1 MPTKLLSREI
11 RLAERPQGLPG
22 STAFTFATAEVP
34 EAADGE
40 VLIRNRWLS
49 VEPYMLERMN
59 GHLAYMPPFDIGAT
73 MDGAAVGE
81 VIESRREGI
90 ERGDTVWPLLGW
102 REVALAG
109 ADDFVVGVDTDGIPP
124 SAYLGVLG
132 TPGLAAW
139 LGVVDIAAVQAGET
153 VFVSGAAGAVGSLAV
168 QIAKL
173 RGARVIG
180 SAGSAAKVDYLVSE
194 LGLDV
199 GLNRHDGPIAEQ
211 LAAAAPEGIDAG
223 FDNVGGDHLAAAIL
237 NLRTH
242 GRIALCGAIGRLD
255 PAAAV
260 DAVTLYELIV
270 RRATVRGLLVL
281 DHLDRLASFR
291 TEVGQWLRDG
301 RIRSRE
307 TVVAGLD
314 AMPGAF
320 TGLYRGENIGKTV
333 VRLDG

>member
-1 MPTKLLSREI
+1 MRSRWPGPTTS
-11 RLAERPQGLPG
+11 
-22 STAFTFATAEVP
+22 S
-34 EAADGE
+34 
-40 VLIRNRWLS
+40 S
-49 VEPYMLERMN
+49 
-59 GHLAYMPPFDIGAT
+59 
-73 MDGAAVGE
+73 
-81 VIESRREGI
+81 
-90 ERGDTVWPLLGW
+90 
-102 REVALAG
+102 
-109 ADDFVVGVDTDGIPP
+109 GVDTDGIPP

-153 VFVSGAAGAVGSLAV
+153 VFVSGAAGAVGSLAA

-211 LAAAAPEGIDAG
+211 LAAAAPEGIDVG

-281 DHLDRLASFR
+281 DHLDRLAAFR
-291 TEVGQWLRDG
+291 AEVGQWLRDG

-320 TGLYRGENIGKTV
+320 TGLYRGENTGKTV